1 MAPMKRI
8 EAAAFIAV
16 DWGTSNA
23 RFALCDA
30 DGNALELRKG
40 PGAVESRGRFAE
52 VFDSQTA
59 DWRISNAGLTA
70 WLCGMAGSAIGW
82 VETSYLPAPVLL
94 HELADA
100 PVKIRDGVYV
110 VPGMR
115 CTNPLGAPDVM
126 RGEETQLLGA
136 LRMGALQGLGHQL
149 VCMPGTHTKWA
160 AVAGESLQEFLTTPT
175 GEVFAALCEH
185 TVLVRDKTT
194 PVTQVPAE
202 FERGLAEASKHRGL
216 LLHQI
221 FQARSLR
228 LDKQL
233 APEGAASWISG
244 LLIGAD
250 VNGALALFEEH
261 DASGP
266 VVVIGAPHLTAS
278 YAQALSKAGRKSVEV
293 DGSAA
298 ALAGLAHVFR
308 AHAFREGGEG
318 A

>member
-1 MAPMKRI
+1 MNVAH
-8 EAAAFIAV
+8 ESAAFIAV

-30 DGNALELRKG
+30 DGRALEIRKG
-40 PGAVESRGRFAE
+40 PGAADSRGRFAE
-52 VFDSQTA
+52 VFDAHTA
-59 DWRISNAGLTA
+59 DWRGSRGELTA

-82 VETSYLPAPVLL
+82 LETPYLPAPVDL
-94 HELADA
+94 HELAEA
-100 PVKIRDGVYV
+100 PVKIRAGVYA

-136 LRMGALQGLGHQL
+136 LRIGALQGTGHQL

-160 AVAGESLQEFLTTPT
+160 AVAGESLQEFLTAPT
-175 GEVFAALCEH
+175 GEIHAALCEH
-185 TVLVRDKTT
+185 TVLVRDKST
-194 PVTQVPAE
+194 PVTQAAAE
-202 FERGLAEASKHRGL
+202 FERGLAEAGRHRGL

-228 LDKQL
+228 LDRQL

-250 VNGALALFEEH
+250 VNGALSLFEEH
-261 DASGP
+261 DATGP
-266 VVVIGAPHLTAS
+266 VIIVGAPQLTTAYS
-278 YAQALSKAGRKSVEV
+278 QALARAGRQSVEI
-293 DGSAA
+293 DGTVAS
-298 ALAGLAHVFR
+298 LAGLAQI
-308 AHAFREGGEG
+308 FREREEG